1 MTCPFGSL
9 QFNVLP
15 YVMSFTKFSSI
26 EPIWLKTSL
35 LTSLGDIELNS
46 CWNTIAWTTS
56 VVSFIFL
63 ACITECQLAFCCHMT
78 CCISCHLN
86 TPFHMVI
93 DHPII
98 VIPEYVLGRSG
109 SWAQHTC
116 QWYRGSLIHMILF
129 STLDVGLRIDNI
141 EMNSSWNCPSW
152 SWHLTLIDS
161 SVSVLDKLYLQNNFV
176 LIEYIPSV

>member
-1 MTCPFGSL
+1 
-9 QFNVLP
+9 
-15 YVMSFTKFSSI
+15 
-26 EPIWLKTSL
+26 
-35 LTSLGDIELNS
+35 
-46 CWNTIAWTTS
+46 
-56 VVSFIFL
+56 
-63 ACITECQLAFCCHMT
+63 MT

-98 VIPEYVLGRSG
+98 MIPEYVLGRSG

-161 SVSVLDKLYLQNNFV
+161 SVSVLDKLYLQKNLV
-176 LIEYIPSV
+176 LIEYIPNVCFNTCRTQLKDPSLYKTLNLSSVVNLTRPFVRICQSLILTQEIYINIK

>member
-1 MTCPFGSL
+1 
-9 QFNVLP
+9 
-15 YVMSFTKFSSI
+15 
-26 EPIWLKTSL
+26 
-35 LTSLGDIELNS
+35 
-46 CWNTIAWTTS
+46 
-56 VVSFIFL
+56 
-63 ACITECQLAFCCHMT
+63 MT

-109 SWAQHTC
+109 SWAQNTC

-129 STLDVGLRIDNI
+129 SALDVGLRIDNI

-161 SVSVLDKLYLQNNFV
+161 GVSVLDKLYLQKNFV
-176 LIEYIPSV
+176 LIEYIPIMFVSIPVEPNWRTPPCIKHWTGHQWWTWQGHLWEYASLWFWPRKST